1 MPTAAKDVLRI
12 ERPPK
17 TLREL
22 TTDRLRQ
29 AILTLHFKPG
39 EHLVERD
46 LCAQMGVSRT
56 SVREALRHLE
66 AEGLIERSTGRGL
79 TVASVSPDE
88 ARQIYEIRAAI
99 EPAMALLF
107 TERASDRDLEE
118 LRLACQRIEKT
129 SHGRRASD
137 NAQAFEAFY
146 TVIMRGARNDTARRM
161 LQGLHGRMSYLR
173 AVTSMQATDAYREE
187 TVTLVQ
193 EITNAGLGRDGTL
206 MAERCRAFVKRSERF
221 ARKVLAGETVPA

>member
-1 MPTAAKDVLRI
+1 MRTAAKDVLRI

-29 AILTLHFKPG
+29 AILTLHFRPG

-66 AEGLIERSTGRGL
+66 AEGLVERNAGRGL
-79 TVASVSPDE
+79 TVASVTPDE
-88 ARQIYEIRAAI
+88 ARQIYEMRAAI
-99 EPAMALLF
+99 EPAMAVLF
-107 TERASDRDLEE
+107 AERASDRDIDE
-118 LRLACQRIEKT
+118 LKAAAQRIERT
-129 SHGRRASD
+129 SRGRRFND
-137 NAQAFEAFY
+137 NAQAFDQFY
-146 TVIMRGARNDTARRM
+146 MIIMRGARNDLARRT

-173 AVTSMQATDAYREE
+173 AVTAMQASDAYRAE
-187 TVTLVQ
+187 TVALIGG
-193 EITNAGLGRDGTL
+193 ITEAAEARDGRT
-206 MAERCRAFVKRSERF
+206 MAERCRAFVRRSEAF
-221 ARKVLAGETVPA
+221 ARRVLAGETAGA

>member
-1 MPTAAKDVLRI
+1 MAVAGPNVLRI

-29 AILTLHFKPG
+29 AILSLHFKPG

-46 LCAQMGVSRT
+46 LCEQLGVSRT

-66 AEGLIERSTGRGL
+66 ADGLVERSAGRGL

-88 ARQIYEIRAAI
+88 ARQIYEVRAAI

-107 TERASDRDLEE
+107 AERASEKDMHE
-118 LRLACQRIEKT
+118 LDAAVQRIEKT
-129 SHGRRASD
+129 SRGRRAND
-137 NAQAFEAFY
+137 NAQAFDLFY
-146 TVIMRGARNDTARRM
+146 TVIMRGARNDVARRM

-173 AVTSMQATDAYREE
+173 AITSMQATDAYRAE
-187 TVTLVQ
+187 TVALVHD
-193 EITNAGLGRDGTL
+193 IARAAAARDGQL
-206 MAERCRAFVKRSERF
+206 MARLCRAFVKRSEHF
-221 ARKVLAGETVPA
+221 ARTILAGEASQS